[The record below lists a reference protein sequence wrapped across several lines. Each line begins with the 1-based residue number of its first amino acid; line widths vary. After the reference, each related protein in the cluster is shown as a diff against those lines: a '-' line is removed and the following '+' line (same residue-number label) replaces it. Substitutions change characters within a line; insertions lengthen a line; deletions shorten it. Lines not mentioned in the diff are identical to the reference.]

1 MVKNKINIITL
12 GCSKN
17 IVDSEKLMHQFKAG
31 GFNIV
36 HNSDDNS
43 AETVI
48 INTCG
53 FINDAKEES
62 VDTILRYV
70 KAKESGIIKNLYVM
84 GCLSERYSDALKSEI
99 PEVQK
104 YFGVNSMKEILA
116 ELGVALRKDQCIE
129 RSISS
134 PGHYAY
140 LKISEGCDR
149 TCAFCAI
156 PLIRGK
162 YVSIPLEE
170 LVSEAQILADKGVK
184 ELILIAQ
191 DLSYYGV
198 DLYKKQML
206 PSLVS
211 ELLKIQSF
219 EWIRFHYLYPANFP
233 LELINLMKDNPRICR
248 YIDIPIQH
256 ISDKMLGKMKRSHN
270 RKDVESILN
279 RLRKELPDA
288 IIRTTL
294 IAGHPGES
302 TEEYTELKDFITS
315 FRFGRMGVFAYSH
328 EEDTYAFNNYSDE
341 VSDDEK
347 EKRVSELMAIQQ
359 EISLEF
365 NESLV
370 GKSLKVLIDRSEG
383 EFFIGRT
390 EYDSPEVDQ
399 EVLITSDIELKPGD
413 FYNIEI
419 IQSSDFDLFGKPNWL
434 PK

>member
-1 MVKNKINIITL
+1 
-12 GCSKN
+12 
-17 IVDSEKLMHQFKAG
+17 
-31 GFNIV
+31 
-36 HNSDDNS
+36 
-43 AETVI
+43 
-48 INTCG
+48 
-53 FINDAKEES
+53 
-62 VDTILRYV
+62 
-70 KAKESGIIKNLYVM
+70 
-84 GCLSERYSDALKSEI
+84 
-99 PEVQK
+99 
-104 YFGVNSMKEILA
+104 
-116 ELGVALRKDQCIE
+116 
-129 RSISS
+129 
-134 PGHYAY
+134 
-140 LKISEGCDR
+140 
-149 TCAFCAI
+149 
-156 PLIRGK
+156 
-162 YVSIPLEE
+162 
-170 LVSEAQILADKGVK
+170 
-184 ELILIAQ
+184 
-191 DLSYYGV
+191 
-198 DLYKKQML
+198 
-206 PSLVS
+206 
-211 ELLKIQSF
+211 
-219 EWIRFHYLYPANFP
+219 
-233 LELINLMKDNPRICR
+233 
-248 YIDIPIQH
+248 
-256 ISDKMLGKMKRSHN
+256 
-270 RKDVESILN
+270 VESILN